1 VNSWESNQA
10 EEADL
15 PGVVAHLVDDPLKI
29 SAFLTT
35 IWRVSKSS
43 VQIAFDIP

>member
-15 PGVVAHLVDDPLKI
+15 PGVVAHRVGDPLKI
-29 SAFLTT
+29 STFLTI
-35 IWRVSKSS
+35 IWNISKSS
-43 VQIAFDIP
+43 AQIAFAIL